1 MGAPFR
7 SDLHAAMARVE
18 ALERENARL
27 RVALASSNKST
38 SNKFNTFARRPR
50 TPRRGMHA
58 GPRAHPAST
67 SAGAL
72 EWLALLTLG
81 FALLAHLAA
90 TSIFYTP
97 PDTGSYIVFAAARGS
112 LTPATPQ

>member
-27 RVALASSNKST
+27 RAALTATHS
-38 SNKFNTFARRPR
+38 FARRPR
-50 TPRRGMHA
+50 APRRGS
-58 GPRAHPAST
+58 PARSRVA
-67 SAGAL
+67 SGAAL

-81 FALLAHLAA
+81 FALFAHLAA

-97 PDTGSYIVFAAARGS
+97 PDTASYIVFAAARGN
-112 LTPATPQ
+112 

>member
-27 RVALASSNKST
+27 RAALASAT
-38 SNKFNTFARRPR
+38 PFARRPR
-50 TPRRGMHA
+50 TPRRGPYARPHVPRTPHA
-58 GPRAHPAST
+58 NTG
-67 SAGAL
+67 GAL

-81 FALLAHLAA
+81 FALFAHLAA
-90 TSIFYTP
+90 TSILYTP
-97 PDTGSYIVFAAARGS
+97 PDTASYIVFAAARGN
-112 LTPATPQ
+112 

>member
-27 RVALASSNKST
+27 RAALAATPS
-38 SNKFNTFARRPR
+38 FARRPR
-50 TPRRGMHA
+50 VPRRGSPA
-58 GPRAHPAST
+58 RPRAASG
-67 SAGAL
+67 SAL

-81 FALLAHLAA
+81 FALFAHLAA
-90 TSIFYTP
+90 TSIFYAP
-97 PDTGSYIVFAAARGS
+97 PDTASYIVFAAARGN
-112 LTPATPQ
+112 

>member
-27 RVALASSNKST
+27 RAALASS
-38 SNKFNTFARRPR
+38 TFARRPR
-50 TPRRGMHA
+50 TPRRGPL
-58 GPRAHPAST
+58 PRAHVPRGAG
-67 SAGAL
+67 GAL

-81 FALLAHLAA
+81 FALFAHLAA
-90 TSIFYTP
+90 TSIFYSP
-97 PDTGSYIVFAAARGS
+97 PDTASYIVFAAARGE
-112 LTPATPQ
+112 

>member
-27 RVALASSNKST
+27 RAALVST
-38 SNKFNTFARRPR
+38 NNFARRPR
-50 TPRRGMHA
+50 TPRRGPYARSARA
-58 GPRAHPAST
+58 GAG
-67 SAGAL
+67 GAL

-81 FALLAHLAA
+81 FALFAHLAA
-90 TSIFYTP
+90 TSIFYSP
-97 PDTGSYIVFAAARGS
+97 PDTASYIVFAAARGN
-112 LTPATPQ
+112 